1 MQKAFQESENDV
13 PVIVDVIIDY
23 TKKMDMTKG
32 VVKVNLARFS
42 FKEKVRFISRAVKR
56 HLLE

>member
-1 MQKAFQESENDV
+1 
-13 PVIVDVIIDY
+13 
-23 TKKMDMTKG
+23 MTKG

-42 FKEKVRFISRAVKR
+42 FKEKVRFIGRAAKR